1 MTKEILGIYFVFL
14 FTATFPYLCALRP
27 NNTFV
32 DPLSKTLRQ
41 MANISALFSLQAEHW
56 QYDNNVPINLLFL
69 CDSIGRQGMQPF
81 LNIINWKAF
90 MPDTGR
96 LTQRVWM
103 WVTYCVTWMGKKCT
117 FLSRDLV
124 ILKQR
129 PKEKQSL
136 WASMQCVP
144 WDACFRGESARAHC
158 SDARGSKMRCN
169 LVLRWN

>member
-27 NNTFV
+27 NNAFV

-41 MANISALFSLQAEHW
+41 MANISAVFSLQAEHW
-56 QYDNNVPINLLFL
+56 QYDNICANKPFVFVRQHWQTRNATILKHHKLKSIYAGHWQADTKGMNVSDLL
-69 CDSIGRQGMQPF
+69 CDM
-81 LNIINWKAF
+81 N
-90 MPDTGR
+90 
-96 LTQRVWM
+96 
-103 WVTYCVTWMGKKCT
+103 GKKCT

-144 WDACFRGESARAHC
+144 WDVCFRGESARAHC
-158 SDARGSKMRCN
+158 SDAQGSKMRCN